1 MSEDILSYSFVWMS
15 LLATALVFGDRDHMN
30 LTFFVDKMGMGMRK
44 AIAVFSE
51 LLVLAVSLLV
61 FVFGGKG
68 FMDVGALQISPT
80 LNINMNIIY
89 SILPISGVLIALY
102 SLINIAEI
110 MENGLQKEHEEEKE
124 GER

>member
-1 MSEDILSYSFVWMS
+1 MSKLYHVSSSPHARSRLTTGKVMRQVICA
-15 LLATALVFGDRDHMN
+15 LLPAAGFGIYRY
-30 LTFFVDKMGMGMRK
+30 GES
-44 AIAVFSE
+44 A